1 MRLATPTKTVQ
12 KLQTSLQTKA
22 KAEPAFRFYALW
34 DKICRSDVIEEA
46 YRHCRA
52 NGGAPGIDGISFE
65 KIETWG
71 RKQWLEGIMQELRSG
86 AYRPQPLLRV
96 WIPKSNGGLRPLGI
110 PSIRDRVAQ
119 MAVVLVIGPIFEV
132 DMLANQYGFRPELDA
147 KMAVRQV
154 FWHITQGGR
163 REVVDADLRD
173 YFTTIP
179 HGPLMRCLTRR
190 IADGRLL
197 RVIKGWLTVPVV
209 GSGSD
214 GARYGQ
220 QRPGRRREGRHKA
233 R

>member
-1 MRLATPTKTVQ
+1 MSLATPTKTVQ

-163 REVVDADLRD
+163 SSMRICA
-173 YFTTIP
+173 TTSP
-179 HGPLMRCLTRR
+179 RSRMVR
-190 IADGRLL
+190 
-197 RVIKGWLTVPVV
+197 
-209 GSGSD
+209 
-214 GARYGQ
+214 
-220 QRPGRRREGRHKA
+220 
-233 R
+233 